1 MTLAGLLDLPC
12 PRRNLMFGTDY
23 PFMKSVPYTLDP
35 LRSHGLNAKDLAAIE
50 SGTALTLFPRFA
62 KGIKP

>member
-1 MTLAGLLDLPC
+1 
-12 PRRNLMFGTDY
+12 MFGTDY
-23 PFMKSVPYTLDP
+23 PYVTVQTHSARCAAD
-35 LRSHGLNAKDLAAIE
+35 GLSAADLAAIE